1 MESAQEQLI
10 KAVVENDVNELK
22 RLIAAG
28 VDLNA
33 RCDQGAS
40 LLFAAVLGSHPELVR
55 LMLEN
60 GADPNLIADE
70 PAATIYTDKPLELAR
85 QARFLMDWDKYDLMV
100 KLLVEFGATDS
111 DGRTELS
118 GDLTEIEMRAR
129 NWQATKQ
136 TR

>member
-10 KAVVENDVNELK
+10 KAVVDNDVNELK

-70 PAATIYTDKPLELAR
+70 PAATIYTDKPLELAC
-85 QARFLMDWDKYDLMV
+85 QARFLMDWDRYDLMV

-129 NWQATKQ
+129 DWQATKQ